1 MSRTKPGE
9 REARRSQGRGTA
21 FPRLLAGCRTRV
33 EKGPYGGPGWAN
45 YVTTYFNDCRRFLRV
60 LHRVLRRGGVGVVVI
75 GNSIIQG
82 IEFKVDRLLG
92 DLAERQGFRVDV
104 DRIRDKRVGASI
116 TQSSVRRGSRNGAA
130 LYESAVI
137 LCKK

>member
-1 MSRTKPGE
+1 MLVGENSRGNNE
-9 REARRSQGRGTA
+9 
-21 FPRLLAGCRTRV
+21 
-33 EKGPYGGPGWAN
+33 PYGGPGWAD
-45 YVTTYFNDCRRFLRV
+45 YVTAYFNDCQRFLK
-60 LHRVLRRGGVGVVVI
+60 VLRRVLKRGGAGVVVI

-92 DLAERQGFRVDV
+92 DLAERQGFKVTVDQ
-104 DRIRDKRVGASI
+104 IRAKRVGASI

-137 LCKK
+137 LRKK

>member
-1 MSRTKPGE
+1 M
-9 REARRSQGRGTA
+9 
-21 FPRLLAGCRTRV
+21 
-33 EKGPYGGPGWAN
+33 
-45 YVTTYFNDCRRFLRV
+45 
-60 LHRVLRRGGVGVVVI
+60 LRRGGVGVVVI